1 LYFSFVHFILNIAE
15 VIHQIMQK
23 NVLSSY
29 ISRLNVDKLIFHIL
43 KNRFIWLD
51 QSVGVTN
58 VPIKYARSQE
68 YAVSITIRNCTMPVS
83 FSTFAQVANN
93 NSFINQ
99 AIKNCRQCMQMN
111 NQKAVLSAGKR
122 FAPLRNPQTTMNC
135 IFKHHF
141 CPELLYAHVGI

>member
-1 LYFSFVHFILNIAE
+1 
-15 VIHQIMQK
+15 MQK

-29 ISRLNVDKLIFHIL
+29 ISRLNIDKFIFHIL

-99 AIKNCRQCMQMN
+99 AIKNCRQCMQIN

-122 FAPLRNPQTTMNC
+122 FCSTEKSTDNN
-135 IFKHHF
+135 
-141 CPELLYAHVGI
+141 ELYI